1 MPKRRK
7 AKQYS
12 RSLSALQT
20 SPGQSTK
27 TQKRKVPV
35 NKEDESSAHR
45 VDEKTQTKRLRH
57 LSAPSSQNNTAHR
70 VEKEAPSE
78 FSSKHSHSSQNMTV
92 DWNYDDDDCNCG
104 PHKWPSPVDAK
115 QQSPIDLRL
124 SKMKVITLEDP
135 FQFINYDKPLHGE
148 FVNTGHSGKFF
159 CKFNYIQ
166 LQFNL
171 FPILRLTLLK
181 YAVECLIKLINS
193 YNTTIIGAVTTQR
206 DQSMHYVDYVILP
219 SCT

>member
-7 AKQYS
+7 AKQYQ
-12 RSLSALQT
+12 RSVSALQT
-20 SPGQSTK
+20 SPGKSAT
-27 TQKRKVPV
+27 TQKRKVPLNV
-35 NKEDESSAHR
+35 ESKSSAPG

-57 LSAPSSQNNTAHR
+57 LSASSSQNNTAHC

-78 FSSKHSHSSQNMTV
+78 VEEFSSEHPHSSKSMAS

-104 PHKWPSPVDAK
+104 PQKWPGQVDGK

-148 FVNTGHSGKFF
+148 FVNTGHSGK
-159 CKFNYIQ
+159 
-166 LQFNL
+166 
-171 FPILRLTLLK
+171 
-181 YAVECLIKLINS
+181 S
-193 YNTTIIGAVTTQR
+193 YF
-206 DQSMHYVDYVILP
+206 
-219 SCT
+219 